1 MFLRMS
7 VGLIQEVD
15 GSVVAA
21 ASFVCFVTHTH
32 SHLIG
37 ASPLPTQSKALL
49 YVITQFTV
57 VPRSGHL
64 PSTPGVLERNTS
76 AHSHLAKFGCVVSLV
91 DTCLCVLLFVQTE
104 LAPPGV

>member
-7 VGLIQEVD
+7 AGLIQEVD
-15 GSVVAA
+15 GSVVSA
-21 ASFVCFVTHTH
+21 ASFVCFVTHIQS
-32 SHLIG
+32 SHR
-37 ASPLPTQSKALL
+37 ASPLPTQSKTLL
-49 YVITQFTV
+49 YVITQRTV

-64 PSTPGVLERNTS
+64 PSTPGVLERYKS

-91 DTCLCVLLFVQTE
+91 DTCLCVLLFGQTE